1 MAARDRDPASAL
13 HSRYQKQLDVL
24 KRKREAAE
32 QETAK
37 FNAET
42 AHLKR
47 YNAHRERVTGISDPA
62 GREEYMTAM
71 EEAVEASERD
81 LVSREKGTVGRLLSA
96 QYGVPVAE
104 LEGFDDPRD
113 MKIAAL
119 EWERELRLH
128 RSNGTEPEAEGTQ
141 N

>member
-1 MAARDRDPASAL
+1 MAARKRDPAAAL
-13 HSRYQKQLDVL
+13 HSTYQKQLDVL

-37 FNAET
+37 FNAEAALSKRYT
-42 AHLKR
+42 AHL
-47 YNAHRERVTGISDPA
+47 ERLTGISDPA

-113 MKIAAL
+113 MKIAAVK
-119 EWERELRLH
+119 WERELRLH
-128 RSNGTEPEAEGTQ
+128 RSNGTEPEAEGAQ